1 MVAKSMQ
8 YAVCL
13 GLAGSFAVAVA
24 PAVRAQVQVT
34 GGNVS
39 GQAAFFVPTPGTGG
53 GLVVP
58 PLGGST
64 PGVQPAAGSTPG
76 GQPAPGGTVGVQL
89 FNVGI
94 KQLRLETS
102 AGNTSTAIFVPTAA
116 SFNAGS
122 DNKPTAGDTGTFQGN
137 LSGIA
142 FPITG
147 GTPVPFSN
155 RQTVLNF
162 SLNSFSP
169 NLGMIDGTLISP
181 QKAGDAALI
190 FLPNVEATVASGSS
204 FQATIGNLQLGDFDA
219 DLKTG
224 AIDLPSG
231 LILRDSTASTTLPP
245 IALTQSIKFSFEGE
259 NVTPGQGTNFKIGG
273 NNTGGDDDDDDN
285 DDTIGGNTVGSNN
298 ASAIRF
304 VGQANKNFEIQSTD
318 TSSNTAFKIEGNVG
332 AVDIKLSG
340 PLSIQ
345 ENGGLSSTQVV
356 DKFKIEG

>member
-34 GGNVS
+34 GGSFS

-53 GLVVP
+53 SVVLPTSP
-58 PLGGST
+58 PLGGT
-64 PGVQPAAGSTPG
+64 TPG
-76 GQPAPGGTVGVQL
+76 GQPAAGSTVGVQL

-181 QKAGDAALI
+181 QKAGDAALV

-204 FQATIGNLQLGDFDA
+204 FQATLGDLQLGDFDA

-224 AIDLPSG
+224 VIDLPSG

-259 NVTPGQGTNFKIGG
+259 NVTPGQGTNFNIGG
-273 NNTGGDDDDDDN
+273 NNTGGDDDDDNDDDN
-285 DDTIGGNTVGSNN
+285 DEHYRRQHYRQQQCKRDKVCW
-298 ASAIRF
+298 
-304 VGQANKNFEIQSTD
+304 
-318 TSSNTAFKIEGNVG
+318 SSQQKI
-332 AVDIKLSG
+332 
-340 PLSIQ
+340 
-345 ENGGLSSTQVV
+345 
-356 DKFKIEG
+356 